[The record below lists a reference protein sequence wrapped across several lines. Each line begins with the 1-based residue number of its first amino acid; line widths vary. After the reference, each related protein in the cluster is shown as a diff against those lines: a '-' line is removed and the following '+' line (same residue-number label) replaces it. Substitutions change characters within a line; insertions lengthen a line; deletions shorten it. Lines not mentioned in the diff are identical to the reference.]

1 MTLKISISGI
11 RGITG
16 ESLTDEVVD
25 TFAAAFAK
33 YTKNGKIVI
42 GSDGRASGTQIR
54 TRVIDCLN
62 KRGCEVI
69 DIGIAPTPTVQLA
82 VKYLSA
88 DGGIIITASHNPPQ
102 WNGLKFVRS
111 DGIFLNE
118 KQAQELISIYEKIPK
133 PDETEKDLQVI
144 SCKTDYAALDRHID
158 LVMSKISSAN
168 IQKRRFKVA
177 LDCCNGAGSVITPRL
192 LKKLGCEIIAIN
204 TDPGQI
210 PPRGLEPIPANLS
223 QLCRIAKEFGA
234 DIGFAQ
240 DPDADRLAIVS
251 DKGEAIGE
259 EYSLALAALFVL
271 SKNTGIK
278 NKIVVTNLSTS
289 RLTQDVASMF
299 GAKTVRTKVG
309 EVNVSEKIKEMGALI
324 GGEGNGG
331 IIWPEIGF
339 GRDSICGIGLIL
351 DLLADRGKTVSQLV
365 DSLPKYTMIKDKIDL
380 PQGTDPSLVL
390 IAAEKKFSS
399 AKIDRT
405 DGIKIDFPDGWLHIR
420 PSNTEPIIRIIAEG
434 TDQKCTEDLIEEIK
448 ELGIRPAAPS

>member
-16 ESLTDEVVD
+16 ESLTNEVVD
-25 TFAAAFAK
+25 SFAAAYAM
-33 YTKNGKIVI
+33 YTKNGRIVV
-42 GSDGRASGTQIR
+42 GSDGRSSGAHIR
-54 TRVIDCLN
+54 TLVIGRLN
-62 KRGCEVI
+62 KSGCEVI
-69 DIGIAPTPTVQLA
+69 DVGIAPTPTIQLA

-88 DGGIIITASHNPPQ
+88 DGGIIVTASHNPPQ

-118 KQAQELISIYEKIPK
+118 KQAAELIGIYEKLPK
-133 PDETEKDLQVI
+133 SDEDKNDLRTCV
-144 SCKTDYAALDRHID
+144 SKTDNGALDRHID
-158 LVMSKISSAN
+158 LVMKKISAAM
-168 IQKRRFKVA
+168 IQKRAFKVA
-177 LDCCNGAGSVITPRL
+177 IDCCNGAGSVIAPKL

-210 PPRGLEPIPANLS
+210 PPRGLEPIPSNLS
-223 QLCRIAKEFGA
+223 HLCRIVKEFGA

-251 DKGEAIGE
+251 DCGEAIGE
-259 EYSLALAALFVL
+259 EYSLALAVLFVL
-271 SKNTGIK
+271 SKNTGVK

-289 RLTQDVASMF
+289 RITQDAASMF
-299 GAKTVRTKVG
+299 GARTVRTKVG
-309 EVNVSEKIKEMGALI
+309 EVNVSEKIKELGALI

-351 DLLADRGKTVSQLV
+351 DLLADREKTVSQLV

-380 PQGTDPSLVL
+380 PQGTDPSIMLA
-390 IAAEKKFSS
+390 AAEKRFSS
-399 AKIDRT
+399 AKIDKT
-405 DGIKIDFPDGWLHIR
+405 DGIKIDMPDGWLHIR
-420 PSNTEPIIRIIAEG
+420 ASNTEPIIRIIAEG
-434 TDQKCTEDLIEEIK
+434 TDKKRTKDLIEEIK
-448 ELGIRPAAPS
+448 KLGSRPAAPS

>member
-11 RGITG
+11 RGISG

-25 TFAAAFAK
+25 GFSAAFAK
-33 YTKNGKIVI
+33 HTKNGRIVI
-42 GSDGRASGTQIR
+42 GSDGRSSGNHIR
-54 TRVIDCLN
+54 ELVISRLN
-62 KRGCEVI
+62 KTGCDVI

-82 VKYLSA
+82 AKHLSA

-118 KQAQELISIYEKIPK
+118 RQAQELISIYEKLPK
-133 PDETEKDLQVI
+133 PGGTEKDLLACA
-144 SCKTDYAALDRHID
+144 CKTDSSALDRHIE
-158 LVMSKISSAN
+158 LVMKKISAAK
-168 IQKRRFKVA
+168 IQEKRFKVA
-177 LDCCNGAGSVITPRL
+177 VDCCNGAGSAITPRL
-192 LKKLGCEIIAIN
+192 LNKLGCEIIAIN

-210 PPRGLEPIPANLS
+210 PPRGLEPTAANIS
-223 QLCRIAKEFGA
+223 QLCKLVKEFGA

-251 DKGEAIGE
+251 GKGEAIGE
-259 EYSLALAALFVL
+259 EYSLALAVLFVL
-271 SKNTGIK
+271 SKNPGAK
-278 NKIVVTNLSTS
+278 NKTVVTNLSTS
-289 RLTQDVASMF
+289 RLTQDAASKF
-299 GAKTVRTKVG
+299 GAVTVRTKVG
-309 EVNVSEKIKEMGALI
+309 EVNVSEKIKELGALI

-351 DLLADRGKTVSQLV
+351 DLLADGEKTISQLV

-380 PQGTDPSLVL
+380 PPGTDASVL
-390 IAAEKKFSS
+390 LAAAEKKYFS

-405 DGIKIDFPDGWLHIR
+405 DGIKIDLPDGWLHIR
-420 PSNTEPIIRIIAEG
+420 ASNTEPIIRIIAEG
-434 TDQKCTEDLIEEIK
+434 TDSERTKALIEEIK
-448 ELGIRPAAPS
+448 KLTKGLL